1 MTTHYASDLS
11 YHQTRWP
18 QDTPRPIADA
28 FSPDLVV
35 AAIRAIQKRE
45 SIYPEFIRQIAA
57 AGTVYYTVHLQ
68 GRKAIYFGRHG
79 EFYIEPF
86 PKVYRT
92 GLLGR
97 VILVTRYAR
106 CSATC
111 CASSSAKGD
120 RVELGKSMRLVASPP
135 GSRSLKGQSPCGGKS
150 AK

>member
-1 MTTHYASDLS
+1 MNPRLLEQCIAGAFAGTMTFGETISHMLADNVEWYSANLILGMTTHYASDLS

-86 PKVYRT
+86 PKV
-92 GLLGR
+92 
-97 VILVTRYAR
+97 
-106 CSATC
+106 
-111 CASSSAKGD
+111 
-120 RVELGKSMRLVASPP
+120 
-135 GSRSLKGQSPCGGKS
+135 
-150 AK
+150 